1 MKTALWVCTLAIA
14 AMIGVSIY
22 GWVHIPENAMV
33 TRHWNL
39 NGVADGFSPRNHVL
53 IGMPVFAT
61 VLAFVFFMIPA
72 IDPRP
77 DHVRRSAGLLT
88 ASVIGV
94 TALLAVTH
102 ASIVLPAAHGAASPS
117 LPGAT
122 LYAASILLILVG
134 NYTAKSRSNFFL
146 GIRTPWT
153 LSSEHAWSVA
163 NRTGGWLFVLTG
175 AAAAAVGFISGPSD
189 GYLVLGVGAVSAAL
203 IGIVVSYFAW
213 RSDPERKKP

>member
-1 MKTALWVCTLAIA
+1 MKAALWICVLAIA
-14 AMIGVSIY
+14 AMIGVSVY
-22 GWVHIPENAMV
+22 GWMHIPDNAMLA
-33 TRHWNL
+33 RHWNL

-61 VLAFVFFMIPA
+61 VIAFFFFMIPA
-72 IDPRP
+72 MDPRP
-77 DHVRRSAGLLT
+77 DHVRRSAGLLS
-88 ASVIGV
+88 ASAIGV

-102 ASIVLPAAHGAASPS
+102 ASLVLPAVNNATSSP

-163 NRTGGWLFVLTG
+163 NRTGGWLFALTG
-175 AAAAAVGFISGPSD
+175 AAAAATGIFINPTD

-203 IGIVVSYFAW
+203 ISIIVSYFAW
-213 RSDPERKKP
+213 RSDPERQNP

>member
-1 MKTALWVCTLAIA
+1 MKTALWICILAII
-14 AMIGVSIY
+14 AMTGVSVY
-22 GWVHIPENAMV
+22 GWMHIPENTMLA
-33 TRHWNL
+33 RHWNF
-39 NGVADGFSPRNHVL
+39 NGVADGFSPRSHVL

-61 VLAFVFFMIPA
+61 AIAFFFFMIPA

-77 DHVRRSAGLLT
+77 EHVRRSTGLLA

-94 TALLAVTH
+94 TALLTLTH
-102 ASIVLPAAHGAASPS
+102 ASIVLPAAHGAASPP

-122 LYAASILLILVG
+122 LYAVSILLIFVG

-163 NRTGGWLFVLTG
+163 NRTGGWLFALTG
-175 AAAAAVGFISGPSD
+175 AATAATGLLISPTE
-189 GYLVLGVGAVSAAL
+189 GYRVLAAGVVTTALVSVL
-203 IGIVVSYFAW
+203 VSYFAW
-213 RSDPERKKP
+213 RSDPERKNL

>member
-1 MKTALWVCTLAIA
+1 MKTALWVCGLIIA

-22 GWVHIPENAMV
+22 GWMHIPENTMIA
-33 TRHWNL
+33 RHWNL
-39 NGVADGFSPRNHVL
+39 SGVADGFSPRNHVL
-53 IGMPVFAT
+53 IGMPVFAAAI
-61 VLAFVFFMIPA
+61 AFFFFLIPA

-102 ASIVLPAAHGAASPS
+102 ASIVLPAARGAASPP

-153 LSSEHAWSVA
+153 LTSEHAWSVA
-163 NRTGGWLFVLTG
+163 NRTGGWLFALTG
-175 AAAAAVGFISGPSD
+175 AAAAAAGFIGGPSD

-203 IGIVVSYFAW
+203 VSIVVSYFAW
-213 RSDPERKKP
+213 RSDPERRTP